1 MPTHKYIGTDIP
13 RKDGVEKVTG
23 SAKYIE
29 DLHFAPMLYAKVKK
43 SPIPHGLIKRI
54 DTSKAQQLPGVRA
67 VVTGKDFPHRAGLY
81 LMDRTYYAVDKVRY
95 WGEPVAAVAAVSEE
109 IATRAV
115 ELIEVEYEELPGV
128 FDPREALK
136 PDAPLVH
143 EHLEQYERVP
153 VFYPQAGTNISNH
166 FKVRK
171 GDTDKGFAESDLVIE
186 REYYVPQMQHVTIET
201 HKAAALWGLDGKLT
215 VWSTAQSPNIVRQ
228 ILAKS
233 LGMPLNKIRVISNYI
248 GGGFGGKAGAAMEG
262 LVVPLAKKCPGKVVR
277 VVFTREE
284 DVQGTFTRQALYARL
299 KTGVKKDG
307 RINALQYHMVWD
319 GGAYTEYGVN
329 IVRAAGYSSTGAYDI
344 PNVKTDS
351 YCVYTNNSVGGPVR
365 GFGMCEMQWGL
376 ERQLDEIA
384 LELKIDPLQIR
395 LINGMKDGSTTA
407 SGQEVRHVAFDKCL
421 QAAAGAVEWGK
432 KSGKYRGKGIAGLVK
447 APAQPSN
454 AASSSIIRINEDGTV
469 HVLVGASEMG
479 QGMLTAMSMI
489 AAEALN
495 IPVEKIEIRVPDT
508 DFTPYEWQSV
518 GSRTTYCLGHAVVKA
533 AEDVLQQVR
542 GIASE
547 VLDLPADELY
557 LDNDTIYWTK
567 DKSKQVSLQAVADS
581 CKKCTGEGI
590 AGPIIGRGSYVPG
603 KMTNLDPETGQ
614 GKPGLFWTFGATAA
628 EVEVDPETG
637 VVTVLKL
644 ATAMDAGKA
653 VNPQLCR
660 VQVHGGTIMGLSTA
674 LYEEVIFDKGRVLNP
689 NFTDYKIPTIE
700 NTPPIEGIVLETAEV
715 DGPYGARGVGE
726 QPMIAVA
733 PAIANAICDAVGVK
747 FNTFPFTPERV
758 WQAIKEKEKQVF
770 KRQEAR

>member
-1 MPTHKYIGTDIP
+1 MSAYKFLGSDVP
-13 RKDGVEKVTG
+13 RKDAVEKVTG

-29 DLHFAPMLYAKVKK
+29 DLHFAPMLYTKILK
-43 SPIPHGLIKRI
+43 STIAHGLIKRI
-54 DTSKAQQLPGVRA
+54 DTTKAEQYPGVKA
-67 VVTGKDFPHRAGLY
+67 VVTGKDFPNRAGLY
-81 LMDRTYYAVDKVRY
+81 LVDRTYYAVEKVRY
-95 WGEPVAAVAAVSEE
+95 WGEPVAAVAAVTEE
-109 IATRAV
+109 AAAEAV
-115 ELIEVEYEELPGV
+115 NLIEVEYEALPAV

-136 PDAPLVH
+136 PGAPLVH
-143 EHLEQYERVP
+143 ENLAEYERVP
-153 VFYPQAGTNISNH
+153 VFYPQPGTNIANH

-171 GDTDKGFAESDLVIE
+171 GDAEKGFAEADLIVE

-201 HKAAALWGLDGKLT
+201 HKAAAMWSLDGRLT
-215 VWSTAQSPNIVRQ
+215 VWSTAQSPNVVRQ

-233 LGMPLNKIRVISNYI
+233 LGMPLNKIRVVSNYI

-284 DVQGTFTRQALYARL
+284 DIQGSFTRQALYARL
-299 KTGVKKDG
+299 KTGVRKDG
-307 RINALQYHMVWD
+307 RITALEYHMVWD

-329 IVRAAGYSSTGAYDI
+329 IIRAAGYSSTGAYDI

-351 YCVYTNNSVGGPVR
+351 YCVYTNNPIGGPVR

-376 ERQLDEIA
+376 ERQINEIA
-384 LELKIDPLQIR
+384 AELGMDSLQVR

-407 SGQEVRHVAFDKCL
+407 SGQEVQHVAFDKCL
-421 QAAAGAVEWGK
+421 QSVADYVGWGE

-454 AASSSIIRINEDGTV
+454 AASSCIIRINEDGTV

-495 IPVEKIEIRVPDT
+495 IPVGKIEMRVPDT

-518 GSRTTYCLGHAVVKA
+518 GSRTTYCLGHAILRA
-533 AEDVLQQVR
+533 AEDVKKQVYL
-542 GIASE
+542 ITAQ
-547 VLDLPADELY
+547 VLGLPADELF
-557 LDNDTIYWTK
+557 LDDDTVYWTK
-567 DKSKQVSLQAVADS
+567 DKSKKVSLREVADS
-581 CKKCTGEGI
+581 CKKCSGEGI
-590 AGPIIGRGSYVPG
+590 AGPIIGRGSYVPT

-637 VVTVLKL
+637 KITVLKL
-644 ATAMDAGKA
+644 ATAMDAGQA
-653 VNPQLCR
+653 VSPQMCQ

-674 LYEEVIFDKGRVLNP
+674 LFEEVRLNQGRVLNP

-700 NTPPIEGIVLETAEV
+700 NTPEIKGIILETPEG
-715 DGPYGARGVGE
+715 DGPYGLRGVGE
-726 QPMIAVA
+726 QPMIAVP
-733 PAIANAICDAVGVK
+733 PAIANAVADAVGIK
-747 FNTFPFTPERV
+747 MYTFPLTPERV
-758 WQAIKEKEKQVF
+758 WQAIQDQEKTN
-770 KRQEAR
+770 RTP